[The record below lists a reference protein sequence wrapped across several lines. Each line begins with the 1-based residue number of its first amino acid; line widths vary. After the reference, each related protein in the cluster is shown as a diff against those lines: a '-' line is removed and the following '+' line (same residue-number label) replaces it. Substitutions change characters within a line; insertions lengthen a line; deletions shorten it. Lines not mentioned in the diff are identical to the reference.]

1 MENSL
6 ESTCARHFFPRNF
19 IKKETLAQLFF
30 CEGCKL
36 FKGTSFFTQW
46 HHRLLTVNY
55 FLKNLRLGC
64 VTRFSIL
71 IWPNFFCLF
80 YVVLFAGVTIHRW
93 YTDYLFWKLHQET
106 PALKSFL
113 RKVYPKAGN
122 FTKKNPIRSVSV
134 LIAESFQGTFFT
146 EHFLMAASI
155 PTLCIAGRCS
165 ILRSSRPE
173 EFCKKGVLRNFAKF
187 TGKHLCQGLFFN
199 KVAKAC
205 NLLKKSLRH
214 RCFPVNF
221 AKFPRTPFF
230 TEHLWWLL
238 LDFSGR
244 KLKLGYLCL
253 GYWSAIVKRNRE
265 MS

>member
-6 ESTCARHFFPRNF
+6 ESTCARDFFPRNF

-36 FKGTSFFTQW
+36 FKGTSFFTQR

-80 YVVLFAGVTIHRW
+80 YVVLFADVTIHRW

-146 EHFLMAASI
+146 EHLLMAASL

-205 NLLKKSLRH
+205 NLLK
-214 RCFPVNF
+214 
-221 AKFPRTPFF
+221 
-230 TEHLWWLL
+230 
-238 LDFSGR
+238 
-244 KLKLGYLCL
+244 
-253 GYWSAIVKRNRE
+253 
-265 MS
+265 